1 MGSELVKP
9 PTRKEME
16 NQQQH
21 LGDDN
26 DALDSLVGS
35 EIFVESELGSAA
47 TLPSAQAAAEARQ
60 IAPKEARL
68 ASLAR
73 ILVYFILVVTSSLVS
88 AGIYR
93 DVRQAQQ
100 DAFDRAFENLANQL
114 SLRWTS
120 HVSTQLGA
128 LESLGIAITSYYS
141 MTAAASSSNRTT
153 PFVWSQVTIADF
165 ERRSAI
171 FRRTAGAES
180 VVLLP
185 LVASMEART
194 SWESYVLDP
203 THQDWIA
210 QGIEYDMKL
219 QKEVEQIVGGSTRR
233 QRHRRKVEES
243 SALSGIWPTIY
254 TMDGQSSAPIVDQGP
269 PPFLPGWQS
278 SPPRESWINFNF
290 ASHDVI
296 GSSVEEAVRSK
307 KAVLSKMM
315 GLSSTNQSIGELL
328 LLGTNE
334 GVEDTSA
341 TGPTLSLLY
350 PLYDRFG
357 ADRQIVGLLS
367 AQSMVETL
375 WKASL
380 PFHSDTVEAV
390 LENTCGQVVTYRIK
404 GETIEY
410 RGDGMQRDTN
420 DENDSSLEVS
430 LDLVP
435 GVDYLGE
442 PLLYHIQ
449 GNSVEDGADNNI
461 NIGGC
466 DYVLRIH
473 ATQDMRDEYE
483 SNSPWLYAISVEVML
498 VLLLITFSL
507 YDCLIRRYLKVI
519 LDAAIKARTIVGQ
532 IYPQIVQDRLF
543 GSNKPV
549 LMAATTASSQQ
560 VTNPQ
565 QEQHRHNPRRPP
577 SDVSFASSRDGLNRS
592 SAVVSM
598 ASSGYDGN
606 STSSDLKGGDETISA
621 KDNLYVN
628 NDMKFNGSSRS
639 LRAELLPMHQ
649 LKSFL
654 QEGAPKKTLNTSEH
668 STDLFEY
675 KKNSKPI
682 ADLFPSVTVLF
693 ADISGFT
700 AWSSSREPAQVFM
713 LLETIYRSFDR
724 IARKLVVFKVSP
736 CSLSLWRS
744 DCCTSF
750 INRA

>member
-1 MGSELVKP
+1 
-9 PTRKEME
+9 ME
-16 NQQQH
+16 NQQQQQQQQH

-93 DVRQAQQ
+93 DARQAQQ
-100 DAFDRAFENLANQL
+100 DAFDRAFENLANQV
-114 SLRWTS
+114 SLGWKS
-120 HVSTQLGA
+120 HVATQLAA

-141 MTAAASSSNRTT
+141 VTAAAAASSSNRTV
-153 PFVWSQVTIADF
+153 PSMWSRVTIADF

-185 LVASMEART
+185 LVASMEAKA

-203 THQDWIA
+203 THQEWIA

-219 QKEVEQIVGGSTRR
+219 QEQAEQLVEGSSR
-233 QRHRRKVEES
+233 RHRRRRQVQES

-254 TMDGQSSAPIVDQGP
+254 TMDGQSSAHIVEQSP
-269 PPFLPGWQS
+269 PPFFPGWQS

-296 GSSVEEAVRSK
+296 GSSVEAAVRSK
-307 KAVLSKMM
+307 KAVISKMM
-315 GLSSTNQSIGELL
+315 GLSSTNQSIGELF
-328 LLGTNE
+328 LLGTND
-334 GVEDTSA
+334 GGGADTASP
-341 TGPTLSLLY
+341 TGPTMSLVY
-350 PLYDRFG
+350 PLYDGFG

-367 AQSMVETL
+367 AQSIVETL

-380 PFHSDTVEAV
+380 PFHSDAVEAV
-390 LENTCGQVVTYRIK
+390 LENTCGQVATYRIQ

-410 RGDGMQRDTN
+410 RGDGTRHYTN

-435 GVDYLGE
+435 GIDYLGE
-442 PLLYHIQ
+442 PLLHHSQ
-449 GNSVEDGADNNI
+449 GNSGGDGAYNNI
-461 NIGGC
+461 NKGGC
-466 DYVLRIH
+466 DYVLRIY
-473 ATQDMRDEYE
+473 ATQEMHDEYE

-498 VLLLITFSL
+498 VLLLITFYW
-507 YDCLIRRYLKVI
+507 YDCLVGRHLKVV

-532 IYPQIVQDRLF
+532 IYPQIVLNRLF

-549 LMAATTASSQQ
+549 LKAATTTFSQQ
-560 VTNPQ
+560 LTNPQ
-565 QEQHRHNPRRPP
+565 QEQHRHNPRHPP
-577 SDVSFASSRDGLNRS
+577 SDVSFASEGLNRI
-592 SAVVSM
+592 SAVGSM

-606 STSSDLKGGDETISA
+606 STSSDLKGGDETTSA
-621 KDNLYVN
+621 KDNLDRN

-654 QEGAPKKTLNTSEH
+654 QEGAPKKALNTSEH

-675 KKNSKPI
+675 KKNSRPI

-724 IARKLVVFKVSP
+724 IARKLVVFKVS
-736 CSLSLWRS
+736 LWRS
-744 DCCTSF
+744 VCCASSSG
-750 INRA
+750 RA